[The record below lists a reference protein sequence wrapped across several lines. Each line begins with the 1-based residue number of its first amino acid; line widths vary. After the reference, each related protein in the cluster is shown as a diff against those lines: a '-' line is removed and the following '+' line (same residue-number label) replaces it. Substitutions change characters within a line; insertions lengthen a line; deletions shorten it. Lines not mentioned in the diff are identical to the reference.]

1 MNFFFLSKIIFEKL
15 KFEEI
20 SYNFPIDLHKLDEW
34 KTLIKQDLGACEWM
48 ESESEE
54 SGSESGSDGE
64 DDDDESDDDDS
75 DTSGM
80 DTD

>member
-1 MNFFFLSKIIFEKL
+1 MQFSLDFL
-15 KFEEI
+15 
-20 SYNFPIDLHKLDEW
+20 PIDLHKLDEW

-54 SGSESGSDGE
+54 SGSDSGSDDE
-64 DDDDESDDDDS
+64 DDDDDDDESDDDSDS
-75 DTSGM
+75 SGM